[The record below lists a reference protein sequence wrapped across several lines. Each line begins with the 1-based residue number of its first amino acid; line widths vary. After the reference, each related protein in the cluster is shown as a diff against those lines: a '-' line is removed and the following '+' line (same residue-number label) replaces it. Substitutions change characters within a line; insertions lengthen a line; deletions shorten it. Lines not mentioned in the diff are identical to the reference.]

1 MTLKSL
7 VPILT
12 TDNMERSV
20 RFYVDVLRFTC
31 DMQTPSFSTLHRDA
45 VRIMLAAPNAHVEWT
60 GPRFTG
66 QLYFGLETA
75 DEVDALWA
83 KVKDNAKAIYPPQDF
98 DYGAHEL
105 GICDDNGY
113 ALAFGAPSRA
123 S

>member
-12 TDNMERSV
+12 TDDMERSV
-20 RFYVDVLRFTC
+20 RFYVDVLGFTC
-31 DMQTPSFSTLHRDA
+31 DMQTPSFSNLHRDA

-60 GPRFTG
+60 GPGFTG

-75 DEVDALWA
+75 DDVDALWA
-83 KVKDNAKAIYPPQDF
+83 KVKDNAKVIYPPQDF

-105 GICDDNGY
+105 GIRDDNGY